1 LVLVEPMVR
10 ARFKLSKLTLF
21 ICLILV
27 GFIFLLIPQNV
38 TARLNFAFV
47 DIFGF
52 FLNIGSSAVYYQN
65 PENSK
70 SSPYFVPRHEYNRLW
85 VAFTNLQSQLL
96 EQKKQIEELGRVR
109 MTEPDPATGL
119 ILAKIVNRRKHEF
132 IINRG
137 TADGLAA
144 GQYVL
149 GDNAIIGC
157 IEQASADI
165 SSVKLITS
173 SSCKLPI
180 KISAPDVDV
189 YFNGTIFGDDM
200 EGAKVPNVPKKYKIK
215 DGYYIYA
222 ASKAGFLPSPR
233 IIGRISRCEVD
244 QSNPLLWDISVAPAY
259 NFDNLTDVA
268 VIILKTEPE

>member
-1 LVLVEPMVR
+1 MARV
-10 ARFKLSKLTLF
+10 RFKLSKLTVF
-21 ICLILV
+21 ICLFLL
-27 GFIFLLIPQNV
+27 GFIFLLIPQNI

-47 DIFGF
+47 DIFNF
-52 FLNIGSSAVYYQN
+52 FLNIGSSAVYEQN
-65 PENSK
+65 PANSK
-70 SSPYFVPRHEYNRLW
+70 SSPYFVPRHEYNKLW
-85 VAFTNLQSQLL
+85 VAYTNLQAQLA
-96 EQKKQIEELGRVR
+96 EQKKQIEELGKVR

-137 TADGLAA
+137 AADGLAA

-149 GDNAIIGC
+149 GDNAVIGC
-157 IEQASADI
+157 IEQTSADI

-189 YFNGTIFGDDM
+189 YFNGTLIGDDK
-200 EGAKVPNVPKKYKIK
+200 EGAKVPNVPKKYKIR
-215 DGYYIYA
+215 DGYCIYA
-222 ASKAGFLPSPR
+222 APKAGFLPSPR
-233 IIGRISRCEVD
+233 IIGRISRCEID
-244 QSNPLLWDISVAPAY
+244 QSNPLLWDITVSPAY

-268 VIILKTEPE
+268 VIILKTGPG